1 MRACVTFKSRFFFS
15 FFFLFQFIYIYL
27 YLFSL
32 LIILHFSVL
41 SAFSPLVNHLDT
53 MEHFGLLPFAS
64 HFLFNII
71 HL

>member
-1 MRACVTFKSRFFFS
+1 MRACVTFKSIFFF
-15 FFFLFQFIYIYL
+15 FFFPFSVYL

>member
-1 MRACVTFKSRFFFS
+1 MRACVTFKSIFFF
-15 FFFLFQFIYIYL
+15 FFPFSVYL